1 MKKSTKEL
9 LKTYIPLALIA
20 ILIIVFSIINKQS
33 FIKTLPTLISLFV
46 QILLVAADRKA
57 LMLGGLNSI
66 LYGIAYTLDGV
77 YFSAIYAF
85 AISFPVQIYSFFNW
99 KKNSTG
105 NKVELKTLG
114 KIKLPLTIALIL
126 GAWAGVYF
134 GLSRFFTGATLPE
147 IDTLTFTLGVICT
160 FLIAFRYVD
169 SQYISLIHNV
179 ISLVMWI
186 MITIENPAS
195 FNYVIISVYNVYRV
209 TQATVNWTRQYRNA
223 KKQANTV
230 AEA

>member
-9 LKTYIPLALIA
+9 LKTYVPLALIA

-126 GAWAGVYF
+126 AAWAGVYF

-186 MITIENPAS
+186 MITIKNPAS